1 MLESFVR
8 TEKMSSVKTAST
20 TFSLPTDEFEAEAKK
35 QFDIWSL
42 IKRANT
48 ADPYVMMA
56 KHRMNKSSRRPKT
69 TGRLVRRRRI
79 SMAESLTEESLRSHT
94 STEIFDFEPYADD
107 FDFDGDDDLHDTR
120 SSAGENRDHCQKV
133 YMRAC
138 NRFNVSPA
146 ANFYKA
152 LKTEK
157 VNLSHRQ
164 LGAPGVKAICIALV
178 HNSIVQTLDLSEN
191 DMGPRGAEYIA
202 DMLKEN
208 NFVVNLN
215 LADNDL
221 GVEGTKHIVDI
232 VKQLDS
238 VHSLSLAGNGIREC
252 DSEVIRPLLEDT
264 TKLKHLDLSHNQ
276 FREAGGE
283 VLGYA
288 LANNDTMDSLDL
300 SWNHLRRD
308 GGVLVAE
315 GLAENTCLKKLN
327 LAWNGLYLDGCKAIA
342 RALEEN
348 TTLLELD
355 LTCNRISKECLEKL
369 MFGLRK
375 NSTLEVLRLGW
386 NPITPIGAME
396 ILQFVND
403 NKNCAIK
410 ELDLTDQLV
419 EPAFVALVLEME
431 SKRNIKVVYGM
442 VRGQDARGDDDDEK
456 QLMDENPIIVLM
468 EFGKLMGFRLM
479 DLFAAL
485 DKDGSKSLDHNEI
498 RTGLRMV
505 NIPLSDKCIE
515 ILIQKL
521 DVDGDGEIDFG
532 ELMAAQTHHRRK
544 MSKFYAA
551 QEGDID
557 VEDTE
562 IGRVRIK
569 LTRLMAKKMSGNP
582 AFKHQSRMLLQQM
595 GILDEDTDQSAKTK
609 LNEVKEEMA

>member
-1 MLESFVR
+1 
-8 TEKMSSVKTAST
+8 MSSVKTASA
-20 TFSLPTDEFEAEAKK
+20 TFSFPADNFETETKK
-35 QFDIWSL
+35 QFDIWGL

-56 KHRMNKSSRRPKT
+56 KHRMNKSMARRPKT
-69 TGRLVRRRRI
+69 AGPRIARRRRA
-79 SMAESLTEESLRSHT
+79 SVEESSTEESLRSHT
-94 STEIFDFEPYADD
+94 STDMYDFEYPFTDDYDFDADD
-107 FDFDGDDDLHDTR
+107 DVDHIRGMK
-120 SSAGENRDHCQKV
+120 ERDHCQEL
-133 YMRAC
+133 YLRAC
-138 NRFNVSPA
+138 AKYNVSPA
-146 ANFYKA
+146 AHFMKA
-152 LKTEK
+152 LKTER
-157 VNLSHRQ
+157 VNLNHRQ
-164 LGAPGVKAICIALV
+164 IGASGVKALCIALV
-178 HNSIVQTLDLSEN
+178 HNSIVQTLDLADN
-191 DMGPRGAEYIA
+191 DMGPKGAEYIA

-215 LADNDL
+215 LAENDL
-221 GVEGTKHIVDI
+221 GVTGVKHIVDI
-232 VKQLDS
+232 IKRLDS
-238 VHSLSLAGNGIREC
+238 IHSLSLSGNGIREC

-264 TKLKHLDLSHNQ
+264 MKLKHLDLSHNQ
-276 FREAGGE
+276 FREAGGD
-283 VLGYA
+283 VLGFA
-288 LANNDTMDSLDL
+288 IANNDTMDSLDL

-327 LAWNGLYLDGCKAIA
+327 LAWNGLYLDGCKALA

-369 MFGLRK
+369 MSGLRR
-375 NSTLEVLRLGW
+375 NSTLEILRLGW

-396 ILQFVND
+396 ILQFVRD

-410 ELDLTDQLV
+410 ELDLSDQLV
-419 EPAFVALVLEME
+419 EPAFVALVLEIE
-431 SKRNIKVVYGM
+431 SKRNIKVIYGM

-532 ELMAAQTHHRRK
+532 ELMAAQTHHRKK

-582 AFKHQSRMLLQQM
+582 AFKHQSRRLLEQM
-595 GILDEDTDQSAKTK
+595 GILDEETHPPVTQG
-609 LNEVKEEMA
+609 NEAINGPN